1 MEISFL
7 QIDVASRFFSPLTS
21 LCAPLL
27 SDDATFPQEVDD
39 VKKVLGETDVLY
51 VTRIQKE
58 RFADLK
64 EYDQV
69 CTKRCNVSSVWCSKL
84 TSRLL

>member
-1 MEISFL
+1 MS
-7 QIDVASRFFSPLTS
+7 T
-21 LCAPLL
+21 
-27 SDDATFPQEVDD
+27 TFPQEVDD

-69 CTKRCNVSSVWCSKL
+69 
-84 TSRLL
+84 